1 MNEISVD
8 QWDEDDL
15 VDLNGEQAKFVRA
28 YIECGDK
35 RASALAVWPR
45 SMRPVNE
52 ANRLLRMPKV
62 RTAIAR
68 ARGKMFDDAAMSR
81 SEILRELEYI
91 ARADPRDYFDD
102 DGNPVKIHDLPDH
115 AARAMGDM
123 EFAILPG
130 GGVVVTGTKSS
141 KLKALEVLA
150 KAAGLLDKET
160 AAPPQIYNFD
170 VSITPDPVK
179 TIKAGG
185 YTLDV
190 QVDG

>member
-1 MNEISVD
+1 MTDIAVD

-15 VDLNGEQAKFVRA
+15 VGLNGEQAAFVRA

-35 RASALAVWPR
+35 RASALTVWPR
-45 SMRPVNE
+45 HTRPVHE
-52 ANRLLRMPKV
+52 ANRMLRTPKV
-62 RTAIAR
+62 RAAIAR
-68 ARGKMFDDAAMSR
+68 ARAKMFDDAAMTR

-102 DGNPVKIHDLPDH
+102 EGKPLNIHDLPDH

-130 GGVVVTGTKSS
+130 GSVVVTGTKNS
-141 KLKALEVLA
+141 KMKALEVLA

-160 AAPPQIYNFD
+160 AKPPQVFNFD
-170 VSITPDPVK
+170 VSITPEPVK
-179 TIKAGG
+179 EIKAGG
-185 YTLDV
+185 YILDV